1 MLDPEAAPRTS
12 ASAGLGH
19 DSGVSPSAAPRRAA
33 EERARPV
40 PRRKRLSD
48 SRRQRPTMF
57 PDLETATPR
66 LLLRKIFQTQPE
78 VSPLVPKISEP
89 WEPRESGSE
98 THSERIS
105 NTSMKIQLPDLVSED
120 TSIITFHM
128 SRKKKKLSISE
139 FERAVDE
146 RFPQNLAQSM
156 SDDKTLTRSLQASFA
171 TPVPPN
177 TVEKRGLLRRP
188 KNRKTVNVDAF
199 EGGVEQNLLQIKDTE
214 NYLVDSQ
221 ALSMTGTT
229 VMMNDS
235 KITLNNTELFIQPQ
249 LSEKSQGRL
258 SALEPQLL
266 ARNTLERG
274 SRAFNTAEPE
284 PQKERL
290 ASNVDPE
297 EEMVQEDHEESALDH
312 ADRSG
317 PASVGKAWSL
327 PRGQQDCTQQS
338 SYAEQVSEP
347 VSGIQ
352 KEHLT
357 LNVNQEEEMVQGDHE
372 DSALD
377 HTDRSGPASV
387 GKARSLPRDQQDC
400 TQRNSYEEEVS
411 GLVSCTFH
419 RQTLSTPAVTTSQ
432 GRHLGSLSAQRST
445 RTSLREF
452 VAHVIEKLNYGNEED
467 GMTDTEQEMVK
478 DGAVKEG
485 IAREVTELQSNMEY
499 SEKLGEKLRKQS
511 ASHMNEKGEARTRMT
526 PVEEEVM
533 IKDAAN
539 QDSGKDVVEFPESAG
554 ARRLSR
560 QSNAFFT
567 RYSEPTRKKSIEPV
581 EQTVD
586 LDAGA
591 VVGDM
596 SELEEHKTEEE
607 EISEDGAESEELSME
622 MPAFVHA
629 TAYKVSPS
637 LSTPRSLKTAVPKS
651 SPKPP
656 TAKQAPKKNRTE
668 QRRKRE
674 PALPS
679 SLVKKIFSH
688 YVKMPVARD
697 AFKVVEK
704 CSEQYF
710 KQLSNDLEV
719 YTKHAGRKTVE
730 TADLELL
737 MRRQGLVTDKMPLNV
752 LIERH
757 LPLEYRKLLIPMAT
771 SGNKVIPSK

>member
-1 MLDPEAAPRTS
+1 MPDPAAAPRTS

-19 DSGVSPSAAPRRAA
+19 DSGVSPSAVPRRAA
-33 EERARPV
+33 EEWARPA
-40 PRRKRLSD
+40 PRRKHLSD
-48 SRRQRPTMF
+48 SRKQKPTMA

-78 VSPLVPKISEP
+78 VSPVVPKITEP

-98 THSERIS
+98 THSERLS
-105 NTSMKIQLPDLVSED
+105 NTMKIQLPDLVSED
-120 TSIITFHM
+120 TAIITFHT
-128 SRKKKKLSISE
+128 SRNKRKLSISE
-139 FERAVDE
+139 FERAVDK
-146 RFPQNLAQSM
+146 RSSQNLAKSM
-156 SDDKTLTRSLQASFA
+156 SDDKSSTRSLQASFS

-177 TVEKRGLLRRP
+177 TIEKRGLLRRP
-188 KNRKTVNVDAF
+188 KNRKTVNVDSF
-199 EGGVEQNLLQIKDTE
+199 EGGVEQNLLQIKDAE

-221 ALSMTGTT
+221 AVSMIGTT
-229 VMMNDS
+229 VMMNDT
-235 KITLNNTELFIQPQ
+235 KIALNNTELFVQPQ

-266 ARNTLERG
+266 ARNVLERG

-284 PQKERL
+284 SQKEHL

-297 EEMVQEDHEESALDH
+297 EEMVPEDHEDSALDH

-317 PASVGKAWSL
+317 PASVGKAGSPPRDHQDYAQQSSYAEQVSGLVSGIQKEPLTLNVNPEEEMVQGDHEDSALYHTDRSSPASMGKAGSL
-327 PRGQQDCTQQS
+327 PKDQQDCTQQS
-338 SYAEQVSEP
+338 SYAEQVS
-347 VSGIQ
+347 
-352 KEHLT
+352 
-357 LNVNQEEEMVQGDHE
+357 
-372 DSALD
+372 
-377 HTDRSGPASV
+377 
-387 GKARSLPRDQQDC
+387 
-400 TQRNSYEEEVS
+400 
-411 GLVSCTFH
+411 GLVSGTFH
-419 RQTLSTPAVTTSQ
+419 RQTLSTPAVTTSR

-452 VAHVIEKLNYGNEED
+452 VAHVIEKLNCGNED
-467 GMTDTEQEMVK
+467 GITDTEQEIVK
-478 DGAVKEG
+478 DGAEKEG

-499 SEKLGEKLRKQS
+499 SEKLGEKLRKQTT
-511 ASHMNEKGEARTRMT
+511 SHINEKRQARTPVT

-533 IKDAAN
+533 IEDAEN
-539 QDSGKDVVEFPESAG
+539 QNSGKDVVEFPENAG

-560 QSNAFFT
+560 QSSAAFT

-586 LDAGA
+586 MDDGA
-591 VVGDM
+591 VVEDT

-607 EISEDGAESEELSME
+607 ELSEDGAKSEELSME

-629 TAYKVSPS
+629 MADQVSLS
-637 LSTPRSLKTAVPKS
+637 LSTPRSLKMAVPKL

-656 TAKQAPKKNRTE
+656 PAKQAPKKNRTE

-679 SLVKKIFSH
+679 SLVKKIFRH

-697 AFKVVEK
+697 VFKVVEK

-710 KQLSNDLEV
+710 KQLSNDLEA

-730 TADLELL
+730 RADLELL
-737 MRRQGLVTDKMPLNV
+737 MRRQGLVTDEMPLNV

-757 LPLEYRKLLIPMAT
+757 LPLEYRKLLIPVAT

>member
-1 MLDPEAAPRTS
+1 MPDPAAAPRTS

-19 DSGVSPSAAPRRAA
+19 DSGVSPSAVPRRAA
-33 EERARPV
+33 EEWARPA
-40 PRRKRLSD
+40 PRRKHLSD
-48 SRRQRPTMF
+48 SRKQKPTMA

-78 VSPLVPKISEP
+78 VSPVVPKITEP

-98 THSERIS
+98 THSERLS

-120 TSIITFHM
+120 TAIITFHT
-128 SRKKKKLSISE
+128 SRNKRKLSISE
-139 FERAVDE
+139 FERAVDK
-146 RFPQNLAQSM
+146 RSSQNLAKSM
-156 SDDKTLTRSLQASFA
+156 SDDKSSTRSLQASFS

-177 TVEKRGLLRRP
+177 TIEKRGLLRRP
-188 KNRKTVNVDAF
+188 KNRKTVNVDSF
-199 EGGVEQNLLQIKDTE
+199 EGGVEQNLLQIKDAE

-221 ALSMTGTT
+221 AVSMIGTT
-229 VMMNDS
+229 VMMNDT
-235 KITLNNTELFIQPQ
+235 KIALNNTELFVQPQ

-266 ARNTLERG
+266 ARNVLERG

-284 PQKERL
+284 SQKEHL

-297 EEMVQEDHEESALDH
+297 EEMVPEDHEDSALDH

-317 PASVGKAWSL
+317 PASVGKAGSP
-327 PRGQQDCTQQS
+327 PRDHQDYAQQS
-338 SYAEQVSEP
+338 SYAEQVSGL
-347 VSGIQ
+347 VSGI
-352 KEHLT
+352 
-357 LNVNQEEEMVQGDHE
+357 
-372 DSALD
+372 
-377 HTDRSGPASV
+377 
-387 GKARSLPRDQQDC
+387 
-400 TQRNSYEEEVS
+400 
-411 GLVSCTFH
+411 
-419 RQTLSTPAVTTSQ
+419 
-432 GRHLGSLSAQRST
+432 
-445 RTSLREF
+445 
-452 VAHVIEKLNYGNEED
+452 
-467 GMTDTEQEMVK
+467 
-478 DGAVKEG
+478 
-485 IAREVTELQSNMEY
+485 TELQSNMEY
-499 SEKLGEKLRKQS
+499 SEKLGEKLRKQTT
-511 ASHMNEKGEARTRMT
+511 SHINEKRQARTPVT

-533 IKDAAN
+533 IEDAEN
-539 QDSGKDVVEFPESAG
+539 QNSGKDVVEFPENAG

-560 QSNAFFT
+560 QSSAAFT

-586 LDAGA
+586 MDDGA
-591 VVGDM
+591 VVEDT

-607 EISEDGAESEELSME
+607 ELSEDGAKSEELSME

-629 TAYKVSPS
+629 MADQVSLS
-637 LSTPRSLKTAVPKS
+637 LSTPRSLKMAVPKL

-656 TAKQAPKKNRTE
+656 PAKQAPKKNRTE

-679 SLVKKIFSH
+679 SLVKKIFRH

-697 AFKVVEK
+697 VFKVVEK

-710 KQLSNDLEV
+710 KQLSNDLEA

-730 TADLELL
+730 RADLELL
-737 MRRQGLVTDKMPLNV
+737 MRRQGLVTDEMPLNV

-757 LPLEYRKLLIPMAT
+757 LPLEYRKLLIPVAT

>member
-1 MLDPEAAPRTS
+1 MPDPAAAPRTS

-19 DSGVSPSAAPRRAA
+19 DSGVSPSAVPRRAA
-33 EERARPV
+33 EEWARPA
-40 PRRKRLSD
+40 PRRKHLSD
-48 SRRQRPTMF
+48 SRKQKPTMA

-78 VSPLVPKISEP
+78 VSPVVPKITEP

-98 THSERIS
+98 THSERLS

-120 TSIITFHM
+120 TAIITFHT
-128 SRKKKKLSISE
+128 SRNKRKLSISE
-139 FERAVDE
+139 FERAVDK
-146 RFPQNLAQSM
+146 RSSQNLAKSM
-156 SDDKTLTRSLQASFA
+156 SDDKSSTRSLQASFS

-177 TVEKRGLLRRP
+177 TIEKRGLLRRP
-188 KNRKTVNVDAF
+188 KNRKTVNVDSF
-199 EGGVEQNLLQIKDTE
+199 EGGVEQNLLQIKDAE

-221 ALSMTGTT
+221 AVSMIGTT
-229 VMMNDS
+229 VMMNDT
-235 KITLNNTELFIQPQ
+235 KIALNNTELFVQPQ

-266 ARNTLERG
+266 ARNVLERG

-284 PQKERL
+284 SQKEHL

-297 EEMVQEDHEESALDH
+297 EEMVPEDHEDSALDH

-317 PASVGKAWSL
+317 PASVGKAGSPPRDHQDYAQQSSYAEQVSGLVSGIQKEPLTLNVNPEEEMVQGDHEDSALYHTDRSSPASMGKAGSL
-327 PRGQQDCTQQS
+327 PKDQQDCTQQS
-338 SYAEQVSEP
+338 SYAEQVSGL
-347 VSGIQ
+347 VSGI
-352 KEHLT
+352 
-357 LNVNQEEEMVQGDHE
+357 
-372 DSALD
+372 
-377 HTDRSGPASV
+377 
-387 GKARSLPRDQQDC
+387 
-400 TQRNSYEEEVS
+400 
-411 GLVSCTFH
+411 
-419 RQTLSTPAVTTSQ
+419 
-432 GRHLGSLSAQRST
+432 
-445 RTSLREF
+445 
-452 VAHVIEKLNYGNEED
+452 
-467 GMTDTEQEMVK
+467 
-478 DGAVKEG
+478 
-485 IAREVTELQSNMEY
+485 TELQSNMEY
-499 SEKLGEKLRKQS
+499 SEKLGEKLRKQTT
-511 ASHMNEKGEARTRMT
+511 SHINEKRQARTPVT

-533 IKDAAN
+533 IEDAEN
-539 QDSGKDVVEFPESAG
+539 QNSGKDVVEFPENAG

-560 QSNAFFT
+560 QSSAAFT

-586 LDAGA
+586 MDDGA
-591 VVGDM
+591 VVEDT

-607 EISEDGAESEELSME
+607 ELSEDGAKSEELSME

-629 TAYKVSPS
+629 MADQVSLS
-637 LSTPRSLKTAVPKS
+637 LSTPRSLKMAVPKL

-656 TAKQAPKKNRTE
+656 PAKQAPKKNRTE

-679 SLVKKIFSH
+679 SLVKKIFRH

-697 AFKVVEK
+697 VFKVVEK

-710 KQLSNDLEV
+710 KQLSNDLEA

-730 TADLELL
+730 RADLELL
-737 MRRQGLVTDKMPLNV
+737 MRRQGLVTDEMPLNV

-757 LPLEYRKLLIPMAT
+757 LPLEYRKLLIPVAT